1 MPDPAILGVGSTPY
15 GAFRGTRTA
24 RGLGAEAVRAALADA
39 GLEPGQIDVAYVSYS
54 LAGVLEGQESMLG
67 QLLLEEAGMV
77 GLPVTRVESACA
89 SGSTAVREATLAIRA
104 GAARTVLA
112 VGVEVMTSVPTA
124 AATAALAGSGDIDLE
139 GSIGQ
144 TFPAHFAM
152 VAQVHG
158 RTYGT
163 TPGQLAA
170 VAVKNHAHGALN
182 PKAQFQR
189 PVTVEQVLGATR
201 VADPL
206 GVFDCCPVSDGAA
219 AVVIGDGTAPGRGNV
234 RIAASELATGR
245 YEDERPLTTFDATR
259 QAATAAY
266 ERAGLGPDD
275 VDLFEVHDCFTI
287 AEIVHSEDLGLCRP
301 GEGGPLAESGETGL
315 RGRFPINASGGLK
328 AKGHPVGATGIG
340 QVVEIAE
347 QLRGESGPRQVA
359 NARVGLAHCM
369 GGFLH
374 GDCGSMA
381 VTLLTR

>member
-1 MPDPAILGVGSTPY
+1 VSDPTVLGVGSTPY
-15 GAFRGTRTA
+15 GAFQGERTA
-24 RGLGAEAVRAALADA
+24 RSLGAEAVRAALADA
-39 GLEPGQIDVAYVSYS
+39 QLSPDQVDVAYVSYS

-67 QLLLEEAGMV
+67 QLLLEEAGLV
-77 GLPVTRVESACA
+77 GLPLTRVESACA

-112 VGVEVMTSVPTA
+112 VGVEVMTAVDTA
-124 AATAALAGSGDIDLE
+124 EATAALAGAGDLDLE
-139 GSIGQ
+139 GSVGQ

-152 VAQVHG
+152 VAQAHA
-158 RTYGT
+158 REHGT
-163 TPGQLAA
+163 TPKQLAA
-170 VAVKNHAHGALN
+170 VAVKNHAHGVLN
-182 PKAQFQR
+182 AKAQFRR

-206 GVFDCCPVSDGAA
+206 GVLDCCPVSDGAA
-219 AVVIGDGTAPGRGNV
+219 AVVIGDGSLTGRGGV
-234 RIAASELATGR
+234 RIAACELASGR

-259 QAATAAY
+259 EAAGAAF
-266 ERAGLGPDD
+266 ERAGLGPSD
-275 VDLFEVHDCFTI
+275 VDLFEVHDCFTV
-287 AEIVHSEDLGLCRP
+287 AEIVHTEDLGLCGR
-301 GEGGPLAESGETGL
+301 GEGGALVESGETALG
-315 RGRFPINASGGLK
+315 GRTPVNVSGGLK

-347 QLRGESGPRQVA
+347 QLRGESGQRQVVD
-359 NARVGLAHCM
+359 ARVGLAHCM